1 MIRDVDVKFGFDTEM
16 CMEGKK
22 KMKCYLLRKVNKKK
36 GHMLALKLYTLP
48 TWNNLSVVNQANV
61 FPPQYDFIGKLNL
74 FSDTILLYLGIS
86 QGYSNTVYIQFLQKT
101 LYKFRIIL
109 IMLIFQ
115 SVLSFSRLIS
125 VFVHH

>member
-1 MIRDVDVKFGFDTEM
+1 
-16 CMEGKK
+16 
-22 KMKCYLLRKVNKKK
+22 
-36 GHMLALKLYTLP
+36 MLALKLYTLP
-48 TWNNLSVVNQANV
+48 TWNNLSVVNQATV
-61 FPPQYDFIGKLNL
+61 FSPQYDFIRKLNL

-86 QGYSNTVYIQFLQKT
+86 QGYSNTASIQFLQKT
-101 LYKFRIIL
+101 LYKFRIIF

>member
-1 MIRDVDVKFGFDTEM
+1 MIRDVDVKFGFDTEIF
-16 CMEGKK
+16 MERKK
-22 KMKCYLLRKVNKKK
+22 NVIYCEKSTKK

-48 TWNNLSVVNQANV
+48 TWNNLSVVNQATV
-61 FPPQYDFIGKLNL
+61 FSPQYDFIRKLNL

-86 QGYSNTVYIQFLQKT
+86 QGYSNTASIQFLQKT
-101 LYKFRIIL
+101 LYKFRIIF

>member
-1 MIRDVDVKFGFDTEM
+1 
-16 CMEGKK
+16 
-22 KMKCYLLRKVNKKK
+22 
-36 GHMLALKLYTLP
+36 MLALKLYTLP
-48 TWNNLSVVNQANV
+48 TWNNLSVVNQATV
-61 FPPQYDFIGKLNL
+61 FPPQYDFIRKLNL

-101 LYKFRIIL
+101 LYKFRIIF